1 MAEIDTKK
9 IFYANTAWDLLVG
22 LAPVEHEVLKGLE
35 VVTTNIDIPPKMVDK
50 FSGKNIT
57 AVFLLP
63 KVFYKLGIMGSEHT
77 DLNTLFDRFSEKN
90 FEEIEVLN
98 NQIEDFVTTNQGTGN
113 TLRFSATIFL
123 AGKDSEFFYTFAVK
137 DSKPEGLTPVKF
149 C

>member
-1 MAEIDTKK
+1 
-9 IFYANTAWDLLVG
+9 
-22 LAPVEHEVLKGLE
+22 
-35 VVTTNIDIPPKMVDK
+35 MVDK

-57 AVFLLP
+57 ALFLIP
-63 KVFYKLGIMGSEHT
+63 KVFYKLGIWGSKYS
-77 DLNTLFDRFSEKN
+77 DLNTLFERFSEKN

-98 NQIEDFVTTNQGTGN
+98 NKIEDFITANQGNGN

-137 DSKPEGLTPVKF
+137 DSKPEHLLPVKF